1 MEKSLKLV
9 DTNNIYSGSDPMIT
23 LTLSLSLTLG
33 LGLRLTPG
41 KTVSIENPKQN
52 AKDEHRRKVLG

>member
-23 LTLSLSLTLG
+23 LTLTLSLTLG

-41 KTVSIENPKQN
+41 KTISIENPKQN
-52 AKDEHRRKVLG
+52 AKDKYRQWLLG